1 MRTNQDDENSSLF
14 SKVPEVTIYFWIIK
28 ILCTT
33 VGETASDFLN
43 VKLGLG
49 LNGTSIIM
57 GALLLIALFLQFKT
71 KRYLPALYWL
81 TVVLVSIFGTLV
93 TDNLT
98 DQLGVPLQ
106 VSTTVFSIALALTF
120 AVWFA
125 VERTLSIHSIFTW
138 RRESFYWLAVLVTFA
153 LGTASGDLLA
163 ESLGLGYFVTGL
175 IIAGVIAFVAFAW
188 SIGLNPVLSF
198 WLIYIMTRPLGASV
212 GDFLSQAPENGGLGL
227 GATVTS
233 AIFLVAILLTVIVL
247 SLTKHDAVNSSSA
260 TVDTK
265 RKRYKAPWQIA
276 LALSAF
282 VITVGAGYYSHQA
295 ERQQK
300 TIVATAS
307 TSPLGDLSSFRT
319 IAADTLSL
327 VQAGKLSAATERVGD
342 LEVAWDNAQ
351 SRLKAM
357 NPAQWSTVDTLIDHV
372 LKQLRAKPQ
381 DPVACKTALDSLIAK
396 LDALD
401 QRQ

>member
-212 GDFLSQAPENGGLGL
+212 GVS
-227 GATVTS
+227 
-233 AIFLVAILLTVIVL
+233 
-247 SLTKHDAVNSSSA
+247 SL
-260 TVDTK
+260 
-265 RKRYKAPWQIA
+265 R
-276 LALSAF
+276 
-282 VITVGAGYYSHQA
+282 HQ
-295 ERQQK
+295 K
-300 TIVATAS
+300 MV
-307 TSPLGDLSSFRT
+307 
-319 IAADTLSL
+319 
-327 VQAGKLSAATERVGD
+327 V
-342 LEVAWDNAQ
+342 
-351 SRLKAM
+351 
-357 NPAQWSTVDTLIDHV
+357 
-372 LKQLRAKPQ
+372 
-381 DPVACKTALDSLIAK
+381 
-396 LDALD
+396 
-401 QRQ
+401 

>member
-1 MRTNQDDENSSLF
+1 MRTNQDDENTSLF
-14 SKVPEVTIYFWIIK
+14 SKVPEVTFYFWIIK

-49 LNGTSIIM
+49 LNGTSMIM
-57 GALLLIALFLQFKT
+57 GALLLIALFFQFKA
-71 KRYLPALYWL
+71 KQYLPALYWL
-81 TVVLVSIFGTLV
+81 TVVLISIFGTLV

-153 LGTASGDLLA
+153 LGTASGDLMA

-175 IIAGVIAFVAFAW
+175 LIAGVIAFVAVAW
-188 SIGLNPVLSF
+188 SVGLNPVLSF

-233 AIFLVAILLTVIVL
+233 AIFLGAILLTVIFL
-247 SLTKHDAVNSSSA
+247 SITKRDAVTSPT
-260 TVDTK
+260 TVGTN
-265 RKRYKAPWQIA
+265 RKRYKAPWQVA
-276 LALSAF
+276 LAVSAF
-282 VITVGAGYYSHQA
+282 VITVGAGYYSHQTQL
-295 ERQQK
+295 QQK
-300 TIVATAS
+300 PIVATVS
-307 TSPLGDLSSFRT
+307 TSPLGDLSNFRT

-327 VQAGKLSAATERVGD
+327 VQAGKLSAATDRVGD

-357 NPAQWSTVDTLIDHV
+357 NPAQWSAVDTSIDHV

-381 DPVACKTALDSLIAK
+381 DPVACKTVLESLIAK

-401 QRQ
+401 KRQ

>member
-1 MRTNQDDENSSLF
+1 M
-14 SKVPEVTIYFWIIK
+14 
-28 ILCTT
+28 
-33 VGETASDFLN
+33 
-43 VKLGLG
+43 
-49 LNGTSIIM
+49 
-57 GALLLIALFLQFKT
+57 
-71 KRYLPALYWL
+71 
-81 TVVLVSIFGTLV
+81 
-93 TDNLT
+93 
-98 DQLGVPLQ
+98 
-106 VSTTVFSIALALTF
+106 
-120 AVWFA
+120 
-125 VERTLSIHSIFTW
+125 
-138 RRESFYWLAVLVTFA
+138 
-153 LGTASGDLLA
+153 
-163 ESLGLGYFVTGL
+163 
-175 IIAGVIAFVAFAW
+175 
-188 SIGLNPVLSF
+188 
-198 WLIYIMTRPLGASV
+198 
-212 GDFLSQAPENGGLGL
+212 
-227 GATVTS
+227 
-233 AIFLVAILLTVIVL
+233 AILLTVIVL

>member
-198 WLIYIMTRPLGASV
+198 WLIYIMTRPLGFS
-212 GDFLSQAPENGGLGL
+212 GSFLSQAPENGGLGL